1 MSRPQYVH
9 SRREEPEIGPEWISI
24 GVIVGAV
31 GVKGAVRLKVF
42 TDDLEAVLLR
52 GAVTIFPDQHSTG
65 EKRDVT
71 LMHKIKVGYACQI
84 SGLDDRDQAESLR
97 GVKLYVPR
105 DELPKIEEDGSY
117 YYEDMEGL
125 IARDTDGTPFGVVHA
140 IYNFGAGDLVEVQLD
155 DVQNGPASGT
165 KMYPFRDQFVPEV
178 NIEQGYLVIDRAAYG
193 EDQESA
199 HPTDK
204 A

>member
-42 TDDLEAVLLR
+42 TDDLEAVLAQ
-52 GAVTIFPDQHSTG
+52 GDVTIFPDQYSKG
-65 EKRDVT
+65 EQRDVK
-71 LMHKIKVGYACQI
+71 LMHKIKVGYACQV
-84 SGLDDRDQAESLR
+84 SGVSDRDQAESLK
-97 GVKLYVPR
+97 GLKLYVAR
-105 DELPKIEEDGSY
+105 ENLPEIEEEGSY

-125 IARDTDGTPFGVVHA
+125 QAREPDGKQFGVVQA
-140 IYNFGAGDLVEVQLD
+140 IYNFGAGDLVEVLLD

-165 KMYPFRDQFVPEV
+165 NMYPFRDEFVPEV
-178 NIEQGYLVIDRAAYG
+178 NIDKGYLVIDRAAYG
-193 EDQESA
+193 EDLAQ
-199 HPTDK
+199 DG
-204 A
+204 